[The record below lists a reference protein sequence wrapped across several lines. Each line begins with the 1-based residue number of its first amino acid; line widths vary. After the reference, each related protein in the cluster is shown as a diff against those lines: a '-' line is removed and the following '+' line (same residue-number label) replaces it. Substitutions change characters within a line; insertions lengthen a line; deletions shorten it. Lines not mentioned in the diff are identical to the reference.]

1 MSYAIAAAGT
11 GGHVFPGLSVGE
23 ALVSRGVPRDQIV
36 YLGGSRLESRVYPAE
51 GYPFVG
57 VELRGLKRSLSASNL
72 GIPFVVARAVSRMA
86 DELAARQVRVVL
98 GMGGYVTIPAGLAAR
113 RRKCRLVVSEQNAEA
128 GLANA
133 VVARFADVSF
143 GAFPATQRMP
153 AARWVGN
160 PMRRS
165 LSAFDRARLRP
176 AAYDRYGLDP
186 EVPVLGV
193 FGGSLGAGVI
203 NAAVSRLAHGWGG
216 PPLQI
221 LHLAGA
227 EHAESVSA
235 LAVDATVR
243 WVVVGFEDAM
253 EHFYAAADLVVAR
266 AGGAV
271 AELAVTRTPSI
282 LVPGGFGSGRHQ
294 QENAR
299 AFEDAGGAVV
309 LNEDRL
315 DELAEVVG
323 AIVGDPTRRASMAAA
338 LGAIAKPD
346 AADDIAAELERLH
359 G

>member
-23 ALVSRGVPRDQIV
+23 ALVARGVPRDQVV

-51 GYPFVG
+51 GFPFVG
-57 VELRGLKRSLSASNL
+57 VELRGLKRSLSVSNL
-72 GIPFVVARAVSRMA
+72 GIPLVVARAVSQMA
-86 DELAARQVRVVL
+86 DVLAARRVRVVL
-98 GMGGYVTIPAGLAAR
+98 GMGGYVTIPAGFAAR
-113 RRKCRLVVSEQNAEA
+113 RRHCRLVVSEQNAEA

-143 GAFPATQRMP
+143 GAFPSTQRMP
-153 AARWVGN
+153 HARWVGN

-165 LSAFDRARLRP
+165 LSTFDRSSTRP
-176 AAYDRYGLDP
+176 SALARYGLDP
-186 EVPVLGV
+186 GLPVLGV
-193 FGGSLGAGVI
+193 FGGSLGAGAI
-203 NAAVSRLAHGWGG
+203 NAAVSRLAHEWQG

-227 EHAESVSA
+227 EHAEAVQA
-235 LAVDATVR
+235 LANDSPVR

-253 EHFYAAADLVVAR
+253 EQFYAAADLVVAR

-271 AELAVTRTPSI
+271 AELAATRTPSV

-299 AFEDAGGAVV
+299 AFERAGGSVT
-309 LNEDRL
+309 LTEDRL
-315 DELAEVVG
+315 DALPRIVA
-323 AIVGDPTRRASMAAA
+323 AIVGDPERRASMASSLAA
-338 LGAIAKPD
+338 LARPD